1 MTFHNIPTK
10 ERKSSHWPPLHYY
23 AQSSLAEH
31 IPQQLGQR
39 AEFPGLSW
47 KKRSSLPSYI
57 AKHCKGQMTTVT
69 SGAMV
74 VLQLVKTK
82 HLPTKIQVQRC
93 SKCDLLA
100 PNQLFTAHHLW
111 SHKLVLI
118 VPVYSTRIVE
128 LWSCSSLF
136 CSLFSYGKGF
146 PRTISLFPLNKREK
160 VGWNYIYIAS
170 QLWCSRLTTANFIF
184 KNLWV
189 ELHST
194 KEGSLF

>member
-1 MTFHNIPTK
+1 MASTALLCPEFTSRAHSTAAWPEGWISRPQLEK
-10 ERKSSHWPPLHYY
+10 EIFTSIL
-23 AQSSLAEH
+23 
-31 IPQQLGQR
+31 
-39 AEFPGLSW
+39 
-47 KKRSSLPSYI
+47 
-57 AKHCKGQMTTVT
+57 HCKALQGQTTAVT

-93 SKCDLLA
+93 SKCEHLLA
-100 PNQLFTAHHLW
+100 LNQLLTAHHLW